1 MNTVAVIGAGLLA
14 DTMCKHLAGIQVV
27 RRPDF
32 SEVLPPAELVLVLGG
47 NASVHQAAEE
57 ILQPLGIPWLS
68 CYASKG
74 EGVVGPLV
82 RPGKPGCSQCA
93 ETRLLRAGRDRDA
106 TMDDELMS
114 LVFPELALSPL
125 EELSSSGLRQLA
137 CILSEEVARVLRGD
151 QPYTEGGIYIV
162 NLSSLSTTIHRVLP
176 ESNCPV
182 CGPLPDD
189 SMEAAQI
196 TLSSSMKLGRNHY
209 RSRSMSDLQKV
220 LARDYWDSRTGL
232 LNGKQLNLLSA
243 FASSA
248 VNLPTGM
255 FNEVAGGHSHCYA
268 DSELA
273 AILEGLERYCGFA
286 PRGKRTVVY
295 DSYSNLKETA
305 MDPAQAGFH
314 AQEQFE
320 QSDFPFVPFDPSAA
334 MPWVWG
340 YSFLQERP
348 ILVPERLGYYSF
360 GYEGGFVYETSNGCA
375 VGGSLEEAILYGIL
389 EVVERDSFLMT
400 WYARLPVPRLDYR
413 SSRDT
418 ELVLMIERLR
428 VVTGYEVQLYNTTME
443 NGIPSIW
450 AVAKGGAD
458 QQLNLVCA
466 AGAHLDPV
474 RAAKGAIHELAVT
487 ITRIEE
493 RWQERQVE
501 AEAMFHD
508 SSLVQNMEDHALLY
522 SLPQSEER
530 LGFLLDGQRPLQ
542 TFQEAFRSVWMN
554 DDLTDDL
561 RLVLQMFRNL
571 KLDVSVINQSS
582 SETLRNGLHC
592 VKVLIPGMLPMTFGH
607 QFTRLIGLN
616 RVLEV
621 PMKLGYTDHRLSPEE
636 LNPYPHP
643 FP

>member
-1 MNTVAVIGAGLLA
+1 MHTVAVIGEGPLA
-14 DTMCKHLAGIQVV
+14 DTVCKHLTWTDTV

-32 SEVLPPAELVLVLGG
+32 SDIPPSAGLALVLGG
-47 NASVHQAAEE
+47 SASIHLEAGE
-57 ILQPLGIPWLS
+57 ILQPLSIPWIC
-68 CYASKG
+68 CYVSRG
-74 EGVVGPLV
+74 EGVVGPLT

-93 ETRLLRAGRDRDA
+93 EIRRSRAGRDGGEIE
-106 TMDDELMS
+106 DELMN
-114 LVFPELALSPL
+114 LVFPDLTPPPL
-125 EELSSSGLRQLA
+125 EELSPSGLRHLA
-137 CILSEEVARVLRGD
+137 CILSEEVARALRGEEAHS
-151 QPYTEGGIYIV
+151 EGGIYIV
-162 NLSSLSTTIHRVLP
+162 NLDTMSTTIHRVLP

-182 CGPLPDD
+182 CSQLPED
-189 SMEAAQI
+189 SMESAQI
-196 TLSSSMKLGRNHY
+196 ILRSSMKLSRNQY

-220 LARDYWDSRTGL
+220 LAKDYWDNRTGL
-232 LNGKQLNLLSA
+232 LNGKQFDLLSA

-248 VNLPTGM
+248 VNLPTSM
-255 FNEVAGGHSHCYA
+255 FNEVTGGHSHCYA

-295 DSYSNLKETA
+295 DSYSNLKDTA
-305 MDPAQAGFH
+305 MDPSQVGFH
-314 AQEQFE
+314 VQEQFE
-320 QSDFPFVPFDPSAA
+320 QPEFPFAPYDPSAA
-334 MPWVWG
+334 MSWVWG

-360 GYEGGFVYETSNGCA
+360 GFEGGFVYETSNGCA
-375 VGGSLEEAILYGIL
+375 IGGSLEEAILYGLL

-413 SSRDT
+413 SSGDK
-418 ELVLMIERLR
+418 ELMLMIERLR
-428 VVTGYEVQLYNTTME
+428 AVSGYDVQLYNTTME

-450 AVAKGGAD
+450 AAAKGGAD
-458 QQLNLVCA
+458 QRLNLVCA
-466 AGAHLDPV
+466 AGAHLDPI

-487 ITRIEE
+487 ITRMEG
-493 RWQERQVE
+493 RWHERQEE

-508 SSLVQNMEDHALLY
+508 ASLVQSMEDHALLY

-530 LGFLLDGQRPLQ
+530 LGFLLDEQRPTR
-542 TFQEAFRSVWMN
+542 TFQEEFSSVWMN

-561 RLVLQMFRNL
+561 LQVLQTFRSL
-571 KLDVSVINQSS
+571 KLDVIVIDQSS

-607 QFTRLIGLN
+607 QFTRLVGLD